1 MNSRVPGGLSAG
13 ASAAAGAAWL
23 MSAPDRKGVARR
35 WRRLANARGEWY
47 GECFGS
53 PLPRSTAVHPPS
65 RTQAAM
71 TPECNPQERAVV
83 LHWEGMAVAAILLAA
98 RFQRPAADPLRPR
111 TTTSGV
117 VRASAIAT
125 TPAPPAS
132 HAAGARHAPPPVR
145 REVARPAMAAARTP
159 VPGMVVAIDPET
171 GTLGPPSPEQMRE
184 IQSHRADDLPRES
197 RWLRGDSP
205 PGWRG
210 GSGARGPS
218 AIVLRGAGHPDGRR
232 AFGCLEASS
241 DSAAA
246 AAPLTGEDR

>member
-1 MNSRVPGGLSAG
+1 
-13 ASAAAGAAWL
+13 
-23 MSAPDRKGVARR
+23 
-35 WRRLANARGEWY
+35 
-47 GECFGS
+47 
-53 PLPRSTAVHPPS
+53 
-65 RTQAAM
+65 M
-71 TPECNPQERAVV
+71 TPSAIRKSV
-83 LHWEGMAVAAILLAA
+83 LSCCTGGMAVAAILLAA

-132 HAAGARHAPPPVR
+132 HAAGARHAPPRVG

-159 VPGMVVAIDPET
+159 VPGIVVAIDPET
-171 GTLGPPSPEQMRE
+171 GTLWPPSPEQMRE
-184 IQSHRADDLPRES
+184 IQSHRATTFRASPDGFMEIRRPDGAVGLV
-197 RWLRGDSP
+197 LGDRAQSYSVV
-205 PGWRG
+205 R
-210 GSGARGPS
+210 
-218 AIVLRGAGHPDGRR
+218 VTPDGRR